1 MGKIT
6 NKVLT
11 DLEYP
16 TVCEQLSQ
24 YCVTEAGKTKA
35 KNYIPFNKPKSL
47 FFHLEMVQEYKSS
60 QYQDKSIPNHGFDT
74 IDKELDQLDIEDN
87 RLELISFRKIKDL
100 SVTANELIRFFDKN
114 KETYPKLYQLSSQVE
129 FTTEIVERIDQVIDK
144 FGEIRNN
151 ASSQLADIRVQLN
164 DVRSKIGSSFTRA
177 LQKYQQD
184 DVLADIK
191 ESTLENTRVLAVRS
205 MYKKR
210 VDGKVMGHSKTGSIV
225 FMQPSS
231 TQKYDREY
239 DHLIYEEDEE
249 IKRILLW
256 LTDFIR
262 PYKDLLISYTKL
274 LTQIDIISAK
284 VKYAELYDGIKP
296 EITKNQQLD
305 LVDAYHP
312 LLLIDNNKKKEKT
325 YPQDIKLNKKQQIII
340 ISGPNAG
347 GKSITLKTVG
357 ILQLMLQ
364 SGMLI
369 PVHEYSRMSIFDQ
382 LLTDIGDNQSIADHL
397 STYSYRLKNMRNF
410 INKCNANT
418 LFLIDEFGTGT
429 DPELGGAL
437 AEACLEEFYEKKAFG
452 IITTHYA
459 NLKMLAND
467 TPSIV
472 NANMM
477 FDRKTLLPTFQL
489 QLGEAGSSFTFEV
502 AQKNGIPYRLIN
514 RAKKKVERGKVRF
527 DKSIAKLQ
535 TERHKLSKETENY
548 QKKRQDIHEK
558 EKEYKE
564 INEKIKDKLERY
576 QELYDSNQHLIRLG
590 DKINQLIE
598 VFVSQQ
604 NKKTL
609 MSSFMKV
616 VEKEKAKK
624 LQNSKKER
632 KKQQNVK
639 QQTQEEV
646 KKKVEK
652 IRKEKKKDEKNQPK
666 EKKKSKPV
674 IKVKDRVKM
683 EDGKAVGTVES
694 FKKDKAVVNYGAF
707 TTTVSPNQLEK
718 VS

>member
-16 TVCEQLSQ
+16 QVCQQLSE
-24 YCVTEAGKTKA
+24 YCVTDSGKEKA
-35 KNYIPFNKPKSL
+35 LNYQPFDKKKSL
-47 FFHLEMVQEYKSS
+47 FFHLDMVEECKSS
-60 QYQDKSIPNHGFDT
+60 QYQDHTIPNHGFDN
-74 IDKELDQLDIEDN
+74 IDHALDQLSIENN
-87 RLELISFRKIKDL
+87 RLELISFRKIKTL
-100 SVTANELIRFFDKN
+100 SETANEHIRFFRKH
-114 KETYPKLYQLSSQVE
+114 KELYPRLHQLTDQVE
-129 FTTEIVERIDQVIDK
+129 LTDDIVETIELVIDK
-144 FGEIRNN
+144 FGEIKNN
-151 ASSQLADIRVQLN
+151 ASDRLADIRAQLN
-164 DVRSKIGSSFTRA
+164 DVRSKIGSSFSRA

-191 ESTLENTRVLAVRS
+191 ESTLENRRVLAVRS
-205 MYKKR
+205 MYKRR

-225 FMQPSS
+225 FMQPSN
-231 TQKYDREY
+231 TQKYDREFN
-239 DHLIYEEDEE
+239 HLLYEEDEE

-262 PYKDLLISYTKL
+262 PYKELLESYTRL
-274 LTQIDIISAK
+274 LTQMDIVSAK
-284 VKYAELYDGIKP
+284 VKYAELYEGIKP
-296 EITKNQQLD
+296 QITKEQQLE

-312 LLLIDNNKKKEKT
+312 LLLIENNKKQEKT
-325 YPQDIKLNKKQQIII
+325 YPQDIKLDKDQQIIV

-357 ILQLMLQ
+357 LLQLMLQ
-364 SGMLI
+364 SAMLI

-410 INKCNANT
+410 INRCNDNT

-437 AEACLEEFYEKKAFG
+437 AEACLEEFYDKKAYG

-467 TPSIV
+467 TPGIV

-535 TERHKLSKETENY
+535 TERHKLSRETETY
-548 QKKRQDIHEK
+548 QKKRRDINQK
-558 EKEYKE
+558 EREYKD
-564 INEKIKDKLERY
+564 INEKMRDKLERY
-576 QELYDSNQHLIRLG
+576 QELYDANQQLIRLG
-590 DKINQLIE
+590 EKINQLIE

-604 NKKTL
+604 NKKSL
-609 MSSFMKV
+609 MSNFMKI

-632 KKQQNVK
+632 KKQHNK
-639 QQTQEEV
+639 QKQTQQEV
-646 KKKVEK
+646 SKKVDK
-652 IRKEKKKDEKNQPK
+652 IREKKKTK
-666 EKKKSKPV
+666 EKSAPEKPEKPKPV

-683 EDGKAVGTVES
+683 EDGKAIGTVEA
-694 FKKDKAVVNYGAF
+694 FKKEKAVVNYGAF

>member
-1 MGKIT
+1 
-6 NKVLT
+6 
-11 DLEYP
+11 
-16 TVCEQLSQ
+16 
-24 YCVTEAGKTKA
+24 
-35 KNYIPFNKPKSL
+35 
-47 FFHLEMVQEYKSS
+47 
-60 QYQDKSIPNHGFDT
+60 
-74 IDKELDQLDIEDN
+74 
-87 RLELISFRKIKDL
+87 
-100 SVTANELIRFFDKN
+100 
-114 KETYPKLYQLSSQVE
+114 
-129 FTTEIVERIDQVIDK
+129 
-144 FGEIRNN
+144 
-151 ASSQLADIRVQLN
+151 
-164 DVRSKIGSSFTRA
+164 
-177 LQKYQQD
+177 
-184 DVLADIK
+184 
-191 ESTLENTRVLAVRS
+191 
-205 MYKKR
+205 
-210 VDGKVMGHSKTGSIV
+210 
-225 FMQPSS
+225 
-231 TQKYDREY
+231 
-239 DHLIYEEDEE
+239 
-249 IKRILLW
+249 
-256 LTDFIR
+256 
-262 PYKDLLISYTKL
+262 
-274 LTQIDIISAK
+274 
-284 VKYAELYDGIKP
+284 
-296 EITKNQQLD
+296 
-305 LVDAYHP
+305 
-312 LLLIDNNKKKEKT
+312 
-325 YPQDIKLNKKQQIII
+325 
-340 ISGPNAG
+340 
-347 GKSITLKTVG
+347 
-357 ILQLMLQ
+357 
-364 SGMLI
+364 
-369 PVHEYSRMSIFDQ
+369 
-382 LLTDIGDNQSIADHL
+382 
-397 STYSYRLKNMRNF
+397 
-410 INKCNANT
+410 
-418 LFLIDEFGTGT
+418 
-429 DPELGGAL
+429 L

-666 EKKKSKPV
+666 EIKRSKPV

>member
-16 TVCEQLSQ
+16 QVCQQLSE
-24 YCVTEAGKTKA
+24 YCVTDSGKEKA
-35 KNYIPFNKPKSL
+35 LNYQPFDKKKSL
-47 FFHLEMVQEYKSS
+47 FFHLDMVEEYRSS
-60 QYQDKSIPNHGFDT
+60 QYQDHTIPNHGFDN
-74 IDKELDQLDIEDN
+74 IDHALDQLSIENN
-87 RLELISFRKIKDL
+87 RLELISFRKIKTL
-100 SVTANELIRFFDKN
+100 SETANEHIRFFRKH
-114 KETYPKLYQLSSQVE
+114 KELYPRLHQLTDQVE
-129 FTTEIVERIDQVIDK
+129 LTDDIVETIELVIDK
-144 FGEIRNN
+144 FGEIKNN
-151 ASSQLADIRVQLN
+151 ASDRLADIRAQLN
-164 DVRSKIGSSFTRA
+164 DVRSKIGSSFSRA

-191 ESTLENTRVLAVRS
+191 ESTLENRRVLAVRS
-205 MYKKR
+205 MYKRR

-231 TQKYDREY
+231 TQKYDREFN
-239 DHLIYEEDEE
+239 HLLYEEDEE

-262 PYKDLLISYTKL
+262 PYKELLESYTRL
-274 LTQIDIISAK
+274 LTQMDIVSAK
-284 VKYAELYDGIKP
+284 VKYAELYEGIKP
-296 EITKNQQLD
+296 QITKEQQLE

-312 LLLIDNNKKKEKT
+312 LLLIENNKKQEKT
-325 YPQDIKLNKKQQIII
+325 YPQDIKLDKDQQIIV

-357 ILQLMLQ
+357 LLQLMLQ
-364 SGMLI
+364 SAMLI

-410 INKCNANT
+410 INRCNDNT

-437 AEACLEEFYEKKAFG
+437 AEACLEEFYDKKAYG

-467 TPSIV
+467 TPGIV

-535 TERHKLSKETENY
+535 TERHKLSRETETY
-548 QKKRQDIHEK
+548 QKKRRDINQK
-558 EKEYKE
+558 EREYKD
-564 INEKIKDKLERY
+564 INEKMRDKLERY
-576 QELYDSNQHLIRLG
+576 QELYDANQQLIRLG
-590 DKINQLIE
+590 EKINQLIE

-604 NKKTL
+604 NKKSL
-609 MSSFMKV
+609 MSNFMKI

-632 KKQQNVK
+632 KKQHNK
-639 QQTQEEV
+639 QKQTQQEV
-646 KKKVEK
+646 SKKVDK
-652 IRKEKKKDEKNQPK
+652 IREKKKTK
-666 EKKKSKPV
+666 EKSAPEKPEKPKPV

-683 EDGKAVGTVES
+683 EDGKAVGTVEA
-694 FKKDKAVVNYGAF
+694 FKKEKAVVNYGAF